1 MSDDDVVILQS
12 MDGQEFRMEVKV
24 AKMSETIKNLIED
37 AGVEQM
43 VPLPNVTGKIFAK
56 VAEYCKYHTEHPT
69 SVVTEEKEKRTGDDI
84 IGWDLDFTAN
94 VDQQT
99 LFELILAANYLDIKD
114 LLDLLCKTIAKQL
127 VGKTPQQIKDLF
139 GIKVDFTPEEEEEV
153 RRENDWC
160 EEK

>member
-37 AGVEQM
+37 AGVDHV

-56 VAEYCKYHTEHPT
+56 VVEYCKYHTEHPV
-69 SVVTEEKEKRTGDDI
+69 SVVTEEKEKRIDDDI
-84 IGWDLDFTAN
+84 IGWDLDFTVN

-114 LLDLLCKTIAKQL
+114 LLDMLCKTIAKQL
-127 VGKTPQQIKDLF
+127 VGKTPQQIKDMF
-139 GIKVDFTPEEEEEV
+139 GIKVDFTPEEEEQV